1 MKSKVAGTNVQFIQ
15 TPEGDDLAVLPR
27 KDYDRLMA
35 IAAEARDDAVD
46 ANVIK
51 ASLDNIKR
59 GREIILP
66 RIVMA
71 RLDAG
76 DNAVRV
82 MREWREM
89 PQGELAVAVEISQSY
104 LSEIESG
111 RRKGPAALQKKLAR
125 ALGVPID
132 LLID

>member
-1 MKSKVAGTNVQFIQ
+1 MKSKVARTNVQFIQ

-125 ALGVPID
+125 A
-132 LLID
+132 

>member
-1 MKSKVAGTNVQFIQ
+1 MKSKVARTNVQFIQ

>member
-15 TPEGDDLAVLPR
+15 TPEGHDLAVLPR
-27 KDYDRLMA
+27 KDYDSLMA

>member
-15 TPEGDDLAVLPR
+15 TPEGHDLAVLPR

>member
-1 MKSKVAGTNVQFIQ
+1 MKNKAAATNVQFIQ

-46 ANVIK
+46 ANTIK

-59 GREIILP
+59 DREIVLP
-66 RIVMA
+66 RGLMT

-82 MREWREM
+82 MREWRKM

-125 ALGVPID
+125 ALGVPLD